1 MDKAQTSS
9 RQAAEED
16 KPTGCPT
23 MRCAEGREGEEGT
36 AWGNMVPIDFSQNWK
51 DWCNS
56 VPLEIMHRAAL
67 VSSCA
72 QWIKFGTETLF
83 WGEAVQFASL
93 WLLRFW
99 HLGDFIFFTV
109 EIIYQNPC
117 NSDARY
123 RRCLF
128 LCSFFPALTP
138 FYILC
143 EVQCRRNEFWS
154 GATPSRTT
162 WKSAMEASSKGC
174 FWFAAHTI
182 IIFNYY

>member
-1 MDKAQTSS
+1 MSHNAVCW
-9 RQAAEED
+9 
-16 KPTGCPT
+16 G
-23 MRCAEGREGEEGT
+23 GREGEEGT

-56 VPLEIMHRAAL
+56 VLLEIMHRAAL

-83 WGEAVQFASL
+83 WGEAVKFASL

-99 HLGDFIFFTV
+99 HLGDFIFSTV

-128 LCSFFPALTP
+128 LCLFFPAPTP
-138 FYILC
+138 FYILF
-143 EVQCRRNEFWS
+143 EVQRGDTQQNDIEISNGGEQQGLFLVC
-154 GATPSRTT
+154 
-162 WKSAMEASSKGC
+162 SS
-174 FWFAAHTI
+174 
-182 IIFNYY
+182 YYNNIQLLLRL